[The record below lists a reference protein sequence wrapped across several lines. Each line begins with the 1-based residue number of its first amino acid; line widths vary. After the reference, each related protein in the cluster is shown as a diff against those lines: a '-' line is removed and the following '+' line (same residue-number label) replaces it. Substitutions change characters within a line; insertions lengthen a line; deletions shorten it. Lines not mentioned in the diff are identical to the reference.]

1 MREANNAFIER
12 PFSVHLAY
20 GHHTGHRSTRAL
32 RLWWRRNLGDQ
43 FFGEFSRTLCARRT
57 SEQLIEKAHLLRA
70 PFGSGCGGG
79 GLATLASFL
88 ALVNHNGRFFEGSLN
103 FFKNFLNFECRLHA
117 VHVCDERYA
126 ICDDMRRYAAAY
138 NDMEQHTM
146 QRYAKLSLQR
156 FTTTCNAIQ
165 RYTTICNYM

>member
-1 MREANNAFIER
+1 M
-12 PFSVHLAY
+12 PSLSVHLASIW
-20 GHHTGHRSTRAL
+20 HMATTPLHTSTPPLVAKKFGRPIFRRVLSNSMRWANKRAIN
-32 RLWWRRNLGDQ
+32 WKG
-43 FFGEFSRTLCARRT
+43 A
-57 SEQLIEKAHLLRA
+57 LRA

-103 FFKNFLNFECRLHA
+103 FFKFFKLWMPTSCGAR
-117 VHVCDERYA
+117 VRRTICDMRRYA
-126 ICDDMRRYAAAY
+126 TICDDMRRYAAAY
-138 NDMEQHTM
+138 YDMEQHTM